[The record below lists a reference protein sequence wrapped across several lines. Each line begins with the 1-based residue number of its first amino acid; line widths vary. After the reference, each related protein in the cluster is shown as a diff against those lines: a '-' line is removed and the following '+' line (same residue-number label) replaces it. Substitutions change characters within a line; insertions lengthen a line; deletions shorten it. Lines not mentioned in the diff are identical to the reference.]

1 MGEKGLE
8 ADFHKAVFT
17 PLSPTA
23 QPGTRGCGMT
33 KPDARKEGE
42 QRPETGRTETGR
54 IDPAETAPP
63 EGQSQDI
70 PAQDQGK
77 DQGADLAYD
86 APPAEGARDED

>member
-1 MGEKGLE
+1 
-8 ADFHKAVFT
+8 
-17 PLSPTA
+17 
-23 QPGTRGCGMT
+23 MT

-42 QRPETGRTETGR
+42 QHPETGRP
-54 IDPAETAPP
+54 DPAETAPS